1 MKILQLYD
9 NGLTSLPKEIAKL
22 EKLLRLNLSRNNIKE
37 LPAEFFTLP
46 DLRYLNLSYNKL
58 QELHPDISDFHML
71 EVLVSSHI
79 TYFILAFIILLLYQL
94 KTKLW
99 CIFYHHYI

>member
-1 MKILQLYD
+1 M
-9 NGLTSLPKEIAKL
+9 TTLPKEIGKL

-71 EVLVSSHI
+71 EVLVRFFGEFK
-79 TYFILAFIILLLYQL
+79 YIILSYPR
-94 KTKLW
+94 
-99 CIFYHHYI
+99 FY